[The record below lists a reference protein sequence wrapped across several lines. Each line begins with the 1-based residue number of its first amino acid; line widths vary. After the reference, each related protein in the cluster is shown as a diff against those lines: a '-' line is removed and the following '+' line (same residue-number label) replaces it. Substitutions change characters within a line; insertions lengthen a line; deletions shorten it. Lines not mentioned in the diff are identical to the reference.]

1 MRSRYYGTA
10 EALGFQEALAAYRY
24 LTSRIDR
31 TILRHGRFLIDT
43 DALLVPVNLDCF
55 HCHLVHGQTCCEQGQ
70 PYSMTGANLSQFEA
84 HALPILERH
93 AQDERLGIARKHGIF
108 EATAAT
114 NHHSC
119 IRKFAGDCLYL
130 VKQDEKHLCAIHR
143 YALEEEIEPA
153 QLKPFSC
160 SLFPLEIIEM
170 DEGILLTA
178 VTPDTMDFSRWGDFY
193 HKHYSC
199 VNPARRP
206 KETPAHYFAARDYRP
221 AWLWARDLL
230 VSYWG
235 EADVASIESKL
246 PLPV

>member
-10 EALGFQEALAAYRY
+10 EALGFQEALAVYGY
-24 LTSRIDR
+24 LTSRLNR
-31 TILRHGRFLIDT
+31 TILHHDRFLVDT
-43 DALLVPVNLDCF
+43 EALMTPVNLDCF
-55 HCHLVHGQTCCEQGQ
+55 HCHLVHGHTCCEQGQ
-70 PYSMTGANLSQFEA
+70 PYSMTGENLELFET
-84 HALPILERH
+84 HALPILDRH
-93 AQDERLGIARKHGIF
+93 APDNRTDIARQHGVF

-130 VKQDEKHLCAIHR
+130 VKESGQHICAIHR
-143 YALEEEIEPA
+143 YALEEKIEPSK
-153 QLKPFSC
+153 LKPFSC

-193 HKHYSC
+193 HAHYSC

-206 KETPAHYFAARDYRP
+206 ANTPDHYFAAADYRP

-230 VSYWG
+230 LSYWG
-235 EADVASIESKL
+235 DADVVGIESKL
-246 PLPV
+246 PLIR